1 MDTQTQFRGLSNELV
16 SKSRLENGS
25 NILTPPK
32 KTPVWRLFLEK
43 LKDPIIRILLIAL
56 ILSFLVACYQYFT
69 GIESG
74 NVFLEPAGILLA
86 VLLATGVGF
95 LFERSANKKFDILN
109 QINDETAVRVIRNAR
124 VVEVGRQ
131 DIVVGDII
139 LLETGDEVP
148 ADATLLDAVSLQ
160 INESSL
166 TGEPSIGKTT
176 NPSQFDK
183 DSTYPSNEVL
193 RGTTVIDG
201 HAVAEV
207 IRVGDATE
215 YGKVYTGSQIENQVE
230 TPLNKQLKRLSK
242 LITYASYLVATLIIV
257 GRLIMYFSLHEA
269 PLDWLQLGGFLLNTL
284 MIAVTV
290 IVVTVPEGLP
300 MSVTLSLALSMKRML
315 SANNLV
321 RKMHACETMGACTVI
336 CTDKTGTLT
345 QNQMTVYETVFYA
358 LGDIPEKKL
367 ELKADDLSRIIKE
380 NIAVNTTAF
389 LEKTDPMHLKV
400 LGNPTEGA
408 LLLWLNAQGEHYEI
422 IRSSAKMVEQLTFS
436 TERKYMAT
444 VVDSFLHP
452 GKRLL
457 FVKGAPEIVLSLC
470 KEIIV
475 DGKEVPAEEYS
486 AHIDQ
491 QLADYQAKAMRT
503 LGFAYAEIDKDQ
515 EISCFENGQLRKN
528 LPLKYLGIVAI
539 SDPVRSDVPEAIQ
552 SCLDAGIDIKIVT
565 GDTPGTATEIA
576 RQIKLWKEEYTE
588 ENRITGPEFG
598 LLSEEELEER
608 VLKLKIISRA
618 RPMDKERLVKALQR
632 KGQVV

>member
-1 MDTQTQFRGLSNELV
+1 
-16 SKSRLENGS
+16 
-25 NILTPPK
+25 
-32 KTPVWRLFLEK
+32 
-43 LKDPIIRILLIAL
+43 
-56 ILSFLVACYQYFT
+56 
-69 GIESG
+69 
-74 NVFLEPAGILLA
+74 
-86 VLLATGVGF
+86 
-95 LFERSANKKFDILN
+95 
-109 QINDETAVRVIRNAR
+109 
-124 VVEVGRQ
+124 
-131 DIVVGDII
+131 
-139 LLETGDEVP
+139 
-148 ADATLLDAVSLQ
+148 
-160 INESSL
+160 
-166 TGEPSIGKTT
+166 
-176 NPSQFDK
+176 
-183 DSTYPSNEVL
+183 
-193 RGTTVIDG
+193 
-201 HAVAEV
+201 
-207 IRVGDATE
+207 
-215 YGKVYTGSQIENQVE
+215 
-230 TPLNKQLKRLSK
+230 
-242 LITYASYLVATLIIV
+242 
-257 GRLIMYFSLHEA
+257 
-269 PLDWLQLGGFLLNTL
+269 
-284 MIAVTV
+284 
-290 IVVTVPEGLP
+290 
-300 MSVTLSLALSMKRML
+300 
-315 SANNLV
+315 
-321 RKMHACETMGACTVI
+321 
-336 CTDKTGTLT
+336 
-345 QNQMTVYETVFYA
+345 
-358 LGDIPEKKL
+358 
-367 ELKADDLSRIIKE
+367 
-380 NIAVNTTAF
+380 IAVNTTAF

-632 KGQVV
+632 KGQVVAVTGDGTNDAPALNAAQVGLSMGDGTSVAKEASDITILDNSFTSINRAVMWGRSLYQNVQRFILFQMTINVAACLTVLIGAFLGSESPLTVTQMLWVNLIMDTFAAMALASLPPNEEVMKDKPRKEKEHIIQPTMTRRILSVGFLFVVVLFGLMQYFKYEDISSLKDFDWNLFVQDFFRFSKDGHGFSLYEKSLFFTFFVMFQFWNMFNAKAYKTHGSAFKGIKDCLDGFVLVGLLIVVGQIIIVNYGGQMFSVAPLSLSDWIIITLVSSLVLWIGEIIRFLTPKKSKTI